1 MMLGSMSRRNQK
13 PPGKVCAEAGAT
25 AAEAEPAIA
34 SAVTIVFTN
43 PSPQWSWPDLF
54 RPSTSFL
61 RLIPKKNV
69 YARDKREHDE
79 KKSDRGITRKP
90 PIRPCPALHLC
101 L

>member
-1 MMLGSMSRRNQK
+1 MMVGSMSRRNTK

-25 AAEAEPAIA
+25 AAEAQAAIA

-43 PSPQWSWPDLF
+43 HHPQWSWPDLF

-61 RLIPKKNV
+61 RLIPKRNV
-69 YARDKREHDE
+69 DARDKRGQDE
-79 KKSDRGITRKP
+79 KKSDRGLTRTP